1 MCDCLGNTG
10 FTMGE
15 EIRAAAIATAATMRQ
30 AAAIAQIGI
39 SANDMA
45 DIYGKKKDMAQ
56 RQQTIANETQAHM
69 ESVFW
74 PKELQFLAEF
84 DSLEAEETAEA
95 LGTRYAGRLVSTVAG
110 KFADKIHEF
119 KCNAPRYCTSSVSKG
134 LQDLMLARGQAI
146 ANARVMGRLI
156 GYAEVQ
162 SRDELN
168 YKRRQQAISIGRGL
182 VSQAAKLYGD
192 AASTMASIGQDVA
205 SQLNAGIG
213 ALGRASNY
221 YVPPSA
227 EMQRMAAQRSYQGFN
242 SDSTFGLAANN
253 AQLNTRVESIDGTRL
268 DPGLR
273 LDTNFTVSQ
282 EDPTIIGAKGIERS
296 MNEGDVGNR
305 DRARV
310 GSHTYYGNTYE
321 GDGFELKIDMKDFKL
336 EFVDHVQP
344 GETG

>member
-10 FTMGE
+10 FTAGE
-15 EIRAAAIATAATMRQ
+15 QVRAAAIATAATLRQ
-30 AAAIAQIGI
+30 AAAVAQIGI

-45 DIYGKKKDMAQ
+45 DIYRQKKDMAQ
-56 RQQTIANETQAHM
+56 RQQTIANETQSHM
-69 ESVFW
+69 ETVFW
-74 PKELQFLAEF
+74 PKELQFLTEF
-84 DSLEAEETAEA
+84 DSVVAEETAEA
-95 LGTRYAGRLVSTVAG
+95 LGARYAGRLVATVAG

-119 KCNAPRYCTSSVSKG
+119 KCSAPRYCTSSVSKG
-134 LQDLMLARGQAI
+134 LQDLMFARGQAI
-146 ANARVMGRLI
+146 ANARIMGRLI

-168 YKRRQQAISIGRGL
+168 YKRRQQAISVGRGL
-182 VSQAAKLYGD
+182 VSQAAKLYGE
-192 AASTMASIGQDVA
+192 AASSMASIGQDVA
-205 SQLNAGIG
+205 SQLNAGLG
-213 ALGRASNY
+213 ALGRATNY

-242 SDSTFGLAANN
+242 SDNNFGLAANN
-253 AQLNTRVESIDGTRL
+253 AQLNTRVESIDSSRL

-282 EDPTIIGAKGIERS
+282 EDPTMVGIKGLERS

-305 DRARV
+305 DRARI
-310 GSHTYYGNTYE
+310 GEHTYYGQTYE

-336 EFVDHVQP
+336 DFVDHIQP